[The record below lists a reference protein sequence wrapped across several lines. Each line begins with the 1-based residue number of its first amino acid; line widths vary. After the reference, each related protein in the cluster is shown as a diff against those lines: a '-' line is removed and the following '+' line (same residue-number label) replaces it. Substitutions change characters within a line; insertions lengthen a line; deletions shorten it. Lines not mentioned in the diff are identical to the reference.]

1 MTYRHNEERTRKI
14 IDTSSHYELTDTTL
28 YELIA
33 INLAI
38 IADELSEL
46 NELYEHEHPYY
57 YKGGDRE

>member
-1 MTYRHNEERTRKI
+1 MSVSKFKFKGKKLLFLLVLLSYMVPF
-14 IDTSSHYELTDTTL
+14 
-28 YELIA
+28 ELIA

-57 YKGGDRE
+57 YKGGEEE